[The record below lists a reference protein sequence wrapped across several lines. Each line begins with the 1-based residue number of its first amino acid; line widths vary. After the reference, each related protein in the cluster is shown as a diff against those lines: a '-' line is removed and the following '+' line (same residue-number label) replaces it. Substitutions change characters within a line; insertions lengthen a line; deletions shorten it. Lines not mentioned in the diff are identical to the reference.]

1 MHKISI
7 SRFFIILF
15 LSSFFTI
22 STVQASESKDTA
34 RALAIVE
41 ELKVVDGGAMD
52 FNLEL
57 GLLMSQMTLKK
68 LTYKDLN
75 ISEGDI
81 VRWRKEASK
90 RYILKEII
98 PVFVTTKDEYVFN
111 HFLHLLHQELGL
123 SDQTYVDVGLEE
135 STKIAKW
142 RESLKARISK
152 K

>member
-15 LSSFFTI
+15 LSSFFMI
-22 STVQASESKDTA
+22 STAQASEPKDTA

-75 ISEGDI
+75 ISEANI
-81 VRWRKEASK
+81 IQWRKEASQ

-98 PVFVTTKDEYVFN
+98 PVLVTASDERTFDYFIQ
-111 HFLHLLHQELGL
+111 LMHQELGL
-123 SDQTYVDVGLEE
+123 SDQTYVKVGLKE
-135 STKIAKW
+135 SPQIAEW
-142 RESLKARISK
+142 RAQLHTRLGK
-152 K
+152 

>member
-15 LSSFFTI
+15 LSSSFMI
-22 STVQASESKDTA
+22 STAQASEPKDTA

-68 LTYKDLN
+68 LKYSDLK
-75 ISEGDI
+75 ISEADI
-81 VRWRKEASK
+81 IRWRKEASK
-90 RYILKEII
+90 RYILTEII
-98 PVFVTTKDEYVFN
+98 PVFVTTKDEYAFN
-111 HFLHLLHQELGL
+111 YFLHLLHQELGL

-135 STKIAKW
+135 STKIAEW

>member
-1 MHKISI
+1 M
-7 SRFFIILF
+7 
-15 LSSFFTI
+15 I
-22 STVQASESKDTA
+22 STAQASEPKDTA

-68 LTYKDLN
+68 LKYSDLK
-75 ISEGDI
+75 ISEADV
-81 VRWRKEASK
+81 VRWREEASQ

-98 PVFVTTKDEYVFN
+98 PVLVTTMDERTFDY
-111 HFLHLLHQELGL
+111 FLHLMHQELGM
-123 SDQTYVDVGLEE
+123 SDQTYAKVGLKE
-135 STKIAKW
+135 SPQIAEW
-142 RESLKARISK
+142 RESLQIRLGK